1 MATHSSILVWRIP
14 QIEEP
19 CGPLSIGSQRIGH
32 NWSNLAHA
40 NHWSKYIWLSCQ
52 MCIHTCVCL
61 CVCVA
66 KVILALAGNFFHSY
80 CPRFLRTVK
89 WQEVCCLWFFSS
101 LGQSSKWLKSQ
112 PLREPLASGL
122 GYSLAQ
128 PMSRPM
134 RKKSLFERAASSP
147 EKGLP
152 PPGELCETV
161 AWEFHLFAK
170 F

>member
-19 CGPLSIGSQRIGH
+19 CGPLSIGSQRVGH
-32 NWSNLAHA
+32 NWSDLART
-40 NHWSKYIWLSCQ
+40 NHSSKIHLAQLSDA
-52 MCIHTCVCL
+52 HTCVCVYVHAYL
-61 CVCVA
+61 RSS
-66 KVILALAGNFFHSY
+66 LALAGNFFHPY

-89 WQEVCCLWFFSS
+89 WQEVCCLLFFSS

-112 PLREPLASGL
+112 PLREPFASGL

-128 PMSRPM
+128 PMSGPM

-147 EKGLP
+147 EKGPP